1 MLDGQL
7 DMAEYRS
14 IKSKYEAKTKEIE
27 SEMSNAISKPS
38 DYIRYLDF
46 GFSYLQNLDRAYV
59 SGNTALKN
67 QILCSIF
74 SEKLVFEK
82 NKYRTPVYQEVLSLI
97 LNVDQEYTEV
107 KKGQISNGGNLSSLV
122 VPPRIELG
130 SKV

>member
-1 MLDGQL
+1 MLCQ
-7 DMAEYRS
+7 
-14 IKSKYEAKTKEIE
+14 KCHSKKIKEIE
-27 SEMSNAISKPS
+27 SEMSNAISRPS

-59 SGNTALKN
+59 LGNTALKN

-82 NKYRTPVYQEVLSLI
+82 NKYRTPVYKDGLSLI
-97 LNVDQEYTEV
+97 INIDKDYTEI
-107 KKGQISNGGNLSSLV
+107 KKGQISNSGDLSSLV